1 MPANLLELLEAP
13 VPILVGLPAIP
24 GFQPSFYPDVIWV
37 KLDQTTKGSRLEC
50 KNKAILQSVKEP
62 SADGLKGKLTPYMKT
77 LASCKNIF
85 QLDPQNGDTLA
96 AAQLVTSFWKQLAG
110 CIPSRPSLTSGEV
123 FLDTE
128 ELKRVMLGRV
138 QRGDA
143 QFVAGFVG
151 TQVFLSYVE
160 AKMQGSAR

>member
-1 MPANLLELLEAP
+1 
-13 VPILVGLPAIP
+13 
-24 GFQPSFYPDVIWV
+24 
-37 KLDQTTKGSRLEC
+37 
-50 KNKAILQSVKEP
+50 
-62 SADGLKGKLTPYMKT
+62 MKT
-77 LASCKNIF
+77 LASYKNIF
-85 QLDPQNGDTLA
+85 QIDPQNGDTAA

-110 CIPSRPSLTSGEV
+110 YIPSRPSLTSGEV

-143 QFVAGFVG
+143 QFVSGFVG

-160 AKMQGSAR
+160 AKMQGNAR